1 MIERLNIIKERY
13 KEIEEELSKPEVLN
27 DYSKMK
33 SLSKEKSDL
42 ETIVN
47 KYQEYQDVNNSIK
60 EAKSLVN
67 DPDLGDLAQ
76 MELEENTEK
85 LTNLEHFLLLS

>member
-47 KYQEYQDVNNSIK
+47 K
-60 EAKSLVN
+60 
-67 DPDLGDLAQ
+67 
-76 MELEENTEK
+76 
-85 LTNLEHFLLLS
+85 